1 MRIAVFA
8 SGTGSNFRAIADA
21 IQANEIKGAQIGLV
35 FSDKPAAPVIE
46 KARARDY
53 ETLVLE
59 PAAFASKAA
68 FERKLIEELQYHAI
82 DFIVLA
88 GYMRIIGN
96 TLLSAYEGRVI
107 NIHPSLLPSFPGKS
121 GIADAFAYGVKVTG
135 VTVHYVDAG
144 IDTGPIIAQE
154 IVRIDTDDTLTSVTE
169 KIHQVE
175 HQIYPAVLAEIVE
188 KGLSNRE

>member
-8 SGTGSNFRAIADA
+8 SGTGSNFTAIADA

-46 KARARDY
+46 KARARDH

-68 FERKLIEELQYHAI
+68 FERKLIEELQDHAI

>member
-8 SGTGSNFRAIADA
+8 SGTGSNFTAIADA

-59 PAAFASKAA
+59 PAPFASKAA
-68 FERKLIEELQYHAI
+68 FERKLIEELQYHTI

>member
-8 SGTGSNFRAIADA
+8 SGTGSNFTAIADA
-21 IQANEIKGAQIGLV
+21 IQSNEIKGAQIGLV

-107 NIHPSLLPSFPGKS
+107 N
-121 GIADAFAYGVKVTG
+121 GVKVTG

>member
-1 MRIAVFA
+1 
-8 SGTGSNFRAIADA
+8 
-21 IQANEIKGAQIGLV
+21 
-35 FSDKPAAPVIE
+35 
-46 KARARDY
+46 
-53 ETLVLE
+53 VLE

-68 FERKLIEELQYHAI
+68 FESKLIEELQDHVI

>member
-1 MRIAVFA
+1 M
-8 SGTGSNFRAIADA
+8 
-21 IQANEIKGAQIGLV
+21 
-35 FSDKPAAPVIE
+35 
-46 KARARDY
+46 
-53 ETLVLE
+53 
-59 PAAFASKAA
+59 
-68 FERKLIEELQYHAI
+68 
-82 DFIVLA
+82 
-88 GYMRIIGN
+88 
-96 TLLSAYEGRVI
+96 
-107 NIHPSLLPSFPGKS
+107 
-121 GIADAFAYGVKVTG
+121 KVTG

>member
-8 SGTGSNFRAIADA
+8 SGTGSNFTAIADA
-21 IQANEIKGAQIGLV
+21 IQANKIKGAQIGLV
-35 FSDKPAAPVIE
+35 FSDKPTAPVIE

-59 PAAFASKAA
+59 PAVFASKAA
-68 FERKLIEELQYHAI
+68 FESKLIEELQDHAI

-154 IVRIDTDDTLTSVTE
+154 IVRIDIDDTLTSVTE